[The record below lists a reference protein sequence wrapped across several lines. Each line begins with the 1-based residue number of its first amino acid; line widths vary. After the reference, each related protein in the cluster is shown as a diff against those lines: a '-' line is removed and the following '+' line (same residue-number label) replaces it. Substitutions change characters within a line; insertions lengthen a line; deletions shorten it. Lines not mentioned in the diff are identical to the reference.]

1 MSKKNKA
8 TSPPPKP
15 TITTKPISNTFSIP
29 YPILW
34 LIAVVVVL
42 YAGTIHYD
50 FTQLDD
56 AIFIKEMQAYNESL
70 SNLVTSFS
78 RGVFNPTN
86 DEYYRPMFL
95 NSMIL
100 NYQFAET
107 DIVGYHVFNI
117 GLHILCVILFYQLL
131 LLIEIK
137 KLHAFLLSLLFAVH
151 PSLSQAVVWIPGRND
166 SLMGVFVLSYILCAI
181 RYSQTQH
188 WNYLVGIFVFLS
200 ASFFTKESAIVTPA
214 VAVLIQVFILK
225 QRWFS
230 KSQMIHYGI
239 IVIAVLVYFGLRST
253 ASLKP
258 TPLHPADLFT
268 DFTHRIPIIFQ
279 YLGKVFFPFNLSVFP
294 IQEDTVIFYGLA
306 AMLLLIVA
314 IAFTKEKR
322 WNWYIAGLGFF
333 FVYLLPL
340 LFLPKTLNE
349 QIFEHRL
356 YLPMMGLFLVLPQT
370 ILFKNT
376 WSDKQQSVAV
386 FVVAGT
392 LFFLNYRHQPNFEN
406 ALSFWKQAYT
416 TSPHSAYATMM
427 YGARVED
434 RQEGYALMR
443 QAYKLNPDEKY
454 LNYYYGM
461 MLQNQDSLLASEP
474 HFLREKKKSGYYEC
488 DFYLAKIAFYKKDF
502 KAAATYLETYVK
514 ADPTHDMANKNLL
527 LLYVTELKDKQKALA
542 QIKRMETNHI
552 MVNQE
557 LKQQIN
563 SMP

>member
-1 MSKKNKA
+1 
-8 TSPPPKP
+8 
-15 TITTKPISNTFSIP
+15 
-29 YPILW
+29 
-34 LIAVVVVL
+34 
-42 YAGTIHYD
+42 
-50 FTQLDD
+50 
-56 AIFIKEMQAYNESL
+56 
-70 SNLVTSFS
+70 
-78 RGVFNPTN
+78 
-86 DEYYRPMFL
+86 
-95 NSMIL
+95 
-100 NYQFAET
+100 
-107 DIVGYHVFNI
+107 
-117 GLHILCVILFYQLL
+117 
-131 LLIEIK
+131 
-137 KLHAFLLSLLFAVH
+137 
-151 PSLSQAVVWIPGRND
+151 
-166 SLMGVFVLSYILCAI
+166 
-181 RYSQTQH
+181 
-188 WNYLVGIFVFLS
+188 
-200 ASFFTKESAIVTPA
+200 
-214 VAVLIQVFILK
+214 
-225 QRWFS
+225 
-230 KSQMIHYGI
+230 
-239 IVIAVLVYFGLRST
+239 
-253 ASLKP
+253 
-258 TPLHPADLFT
+258 
-268 DFTHRIPIIFQ
+268 
-279 YLGKVFFPFNLSVFP
+279 VFP

-306 AMLLLIVA
+306 AMLLLIVV

-322 WNWYIAGLGFF
+322 WNWYIAGFCFF

-340 LFLPKTLNE
+340 LFLPKVLNE

-386 FVVAGT
+386 FVVAGA

-542 QIKRMETNHI
+542 QIKRMEANHI